1 MLHYFLKR
9 LGGAIPTLF
18 IIITVS
24 FFLVHA
30 APGGPF
36 DTERHL
42 TKEIEANLNRAYHLD
57 ESVPQQ
63 FLRYLAGLAQ
73 GDFGPSFQSKDYTVA
88 ELIAG
93 GFPTSLMLG
102 SLAML
107 VALACGLTSGIV
119 AALRQNTGVDYAVM
133 GLSMTGIA
141 VPTFVVAPILSLV
154 LGLWL
159 RLVPVGGWEHWSNIV
174 LPVIALALPQVA
186 AIARL
191 TRGSMLEVLRSNYV
205 RTARAKG
212 LPNRV
217 AILRHAIRAA
227 IIPVVSYLGPAVA
240 NIITGSVVIE
250 QIYSIPG
257 IGRYFVQA
265 ALNRDYPLVMG
276 VTIFY
281 GLIIIFC
288 NLITDIVYGFLDPK
302 VRYD

>member
-63 FLRYLAGLAQ
+63 FLRYLAGLAH

-107 VALACGLTSGIV
+107 VALACGLSSGIV

-212 LPNRV
+212 LPIRV
-217 AILRHAIRAA
+217 AIMRHAIRAA

>member
-63 FLRYLAGLAQ
+63 FLRYLAGLAH

-107 VALACGLTSGIV
+107 VALACGLSSGIV

-288 NLITDIVYGFLDPK
+288 NLMTDIVYGFLDPK

>member
-1 MLHYFLKR
+1 LLHYFLKR

>member
-1 MLHYFLKR
+1 LLHYFLKR

-63 FLRYLAGLAQ
+63 FLRYLAGLAH

-107 VALACGLTSGIV
+107 VALACGLSSGIV

-288 NLITDIVYGFLDPK
+288 NLMTDIVYGFLDPK

>member
-1 MLHYFLKR
+1 MLQYFLKR

-24 FFLVHA
+24 FFLIHA

-36 DTERHL
+36 DTERHM
-42 TKEIEANLNRAYHLD
+42 TKEIEANLKRAYHLD

-63 FLRYLAGLAQ
+63 FLRYLVGLAH

-88 ELIAG
+88 ELITG

-107 VALACGLTSGIV
+107 LALVLGLSAGIT
-119 AALRQNTGVDYAVM
+119 AAFRQNSAVDYSVM
-133 GLSMTGIA
+133 GMSMIGIA
-141 VPTFVVAPILSLV
+141 VPNFVMAPILTLV
-154 LGLWL
+154 FGLWL
-159 RLVPVGGWEHWSNIV
+159 SVVPVGGWEWGNVI

-212 LPNRV
+212 LPNRITV
-217 AILRHAIRAA
+217 MRHAIRAA

-240 NIITGSVVIE
+240 NIITGSDVIE
-250 QIYSIPG
+250 KIFSIPG
-257 IGRYFVQA
+257 IGRYFVQG
-265 ALNRDYPLVMG
+265 ALNRDYTLVMG

-281 GLIIIFC
+281 GVIIIAC
-288 NLITDIVYGFLDPK
+288 NLVSDILYGLLDPK